1 MQNVGDSKSPE
12 RYTINPNKNLVV
24 NLNDSVMKPVKREN
38 SNTTHATG
46 ITAATASTVNS
57 QGGGAAKT
65 TAFYNTA
72 YNKGGNAKGFFPST
86 THGSGNGN
94 ISLGTD
100 GSDQMSVKMQTQ

>member
-1 MQNVGDSKSPE
+1 MGDSKSPE

-57 QGGGAAKT
+57 QGGAAK

-72 YNKGGNAKGFFPST
+72 YNKGGNGKGFFPST
-86 THGSGNGN
+86 TNGSGNN
-94 ISLGTD
+94 MSLGTD

>member
-1 MQNVGDSKSPE
+1 
-12 RYTINPNKNLVV
+12 
-24 NLNDSVMKPVKREN
+24 MKPVKREN

-57 QGGGAAKT
+57 QGGAAK

-72 YNKGGNAKGFFPST
+72 YNKGGNGKGFFPST
-86 THGSGNGN
+86 TNGSGNN
-94 ISLGTD
+94 MSLGTD